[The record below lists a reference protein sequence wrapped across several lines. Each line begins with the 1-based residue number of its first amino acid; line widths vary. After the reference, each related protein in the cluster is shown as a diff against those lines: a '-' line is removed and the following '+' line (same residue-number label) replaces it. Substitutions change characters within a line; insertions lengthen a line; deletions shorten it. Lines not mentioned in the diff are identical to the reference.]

1 VFARDLLEVEILDSN
16 RRRRLMT
23 LYVNHLTSQFVEPG
37 ESDPV
42 AAAQRKADRRRRQ
55 AEKAAEVVER
65 RMRPD
70 SRFVVL
76 GDMNDVPE
84 AETLAPLA
92 TSQNVNLKDALEDP
106 KETRP
111 AKADV
116 PPPTSAA
123 WTHRF
128 KEANQPARYELF
140 DQIWVSPA
148 LASKQSGAW
157 IDRRTKHGGD
167 GSDHDPAWVVLNL

>member
-1 VFARDLLEVEILDSN
+1 
-16 RRRRLMT
+16 MT

-37 ESDPV
+37 ESDP
-42 AAAQRKADRRRRQ
+42 QRKADRRRRQ
-55 AEKAAEVVER
+55 AEKVVEIVER

-84 AETLAPLA
+84 ADTLAPFA
-92 TSQNVNLKDALEDP
+92 TSRALNLKDALEDP

-111 AKADV
+111 AKADL

-148 LASKQSGAW
+148 LASDGRRSAQVPAGA
-157 IDRRTKHGGD
+157 G
-167 GSDHDPAWVVLNL
+167 